1 MEFKDYYKVLGVERS
16 ADARTISKAFRRLAR
31 EHHPDVNKASGA
43 EERFKEINEA
53 YQVLGDTAKRARYDQ
68 MHEAYQHGGM
78 NWQDIFRGAGPY
90 QQAPGGFTVV
100 GDIGDLEELFG
111 GLGGFSDF
119 FRQFFGGSVAAAG
132 GGRRRRGGA
141 GRVSGEEVFGQAAG
155 RARAEATLE
164 ITLEEAFQGA
174 RKPLDLQV
182 NGKGRSLNVTI
193 PKGVRTGQQI
203 RLPGALDG
211 GDLYLTVKVQPHPL
225 FERRGEDVHVEVPVS
240 LTEALLGAEIEVPT
254 LEGKVSM
261 KIQPQTQ
268 NGRTFRLH
276 GLGMSRPDGTRG
288 AQLVRVKV
296 LLPDSLTDEERKF
309 FEEMRGRRR
318 ENPRAHLWRK

>member
-1 MEFKDYYKVLGVERS
+1 MEFKDYYKVLGVERA
-16 ADARTISKAFRRLAR
+16 ADSKAISKAFRRLAR
-31 EHHPDVNKASGA
+31 EHHPDVNKAKGA

-78 NWQDIFRGAGPY
+78 NWQDVFRGAGPY
-90 QQAPGGFTVV
+90 RQAPGGFTVTMGDV
-100 GDIGDLEELFG
+100 GNLEDL
-111 GLGGFSDF
+111 LGGFSDF
-119 FRQFFGGSVAAAG
+119 FRQFFGGDVAAAG
-132 GGRRRRGGA
+132 GGRGRRGGA

-225 FERRGEDVHVEVPVS
+225 FERHADDVNVDVPMS
-240 LTEALLGAEIEVPT
+240 LAEALLGGEIEVPT

-261 KIQPQTQ
+261 TIPPETQ
-268 NGRTFRLH
+268 NGRVFRLR

-288 AQLVRVKV
+288 DQLVRLRVV
-296 LLPDSLTDEERKF
+296 LPTRLNEQERRF
-309 FEEMRGRRR
+309 FEEMRRSRP
-318 ENPRAHLWRK
+318 ENPRADREDR